1 MSERPW
7 EEAIPWLRFPR
18 RYCVSVLL
26 SLWSTNPFGSRDWI
40 GFASSAGEAVPGG
53 GGASDKD
60 VLLRLKRHLQAKN
73 PIYQGAY
80 ARWNEPDPSPCGW
93 EGITCNDADRVVG
106 VNLAGSNIAGEI
118 FPSFSF
124 LTELARLDLSSNT
137 IGGQLPPDLNKC
149 SGLRYL
155 NVSHNLIGGELNLT
169 GLVNLETL
177 DLTLNRF
184 NGSIRHNFPALCAN
198 LVSLNVSTNGFAG
211 DITGCF
217 DHCPKLKFLDLSSN
231 QFTGRIWLG
240 FPNLREFSVAENSL
254 VGGFPSSTFGSTCDL
269 EILDLSANN
278 FSGAFPDSIANC
290 SKLTSLNLW
299 GNAFT
304 GRIPCAIGLL
314 SELSALNL
322 GNNSFDPVIPQELVN
337 CSKLVFLDFSISGF
351 NGDIQEIFGR
361 FAAMSY
367 LILQGNQYTG
377 GIASSGI
384 LKLPN
389 LVRLDLSFNRLSGNI
404 PVGITRMPTLKILIL
419 AGNEFSGGIPPDFG
433 SMAGVQLLD
442 LSYNKLTGSIPA
454 AIGKLTSLLWLM
466 LAENNLTGE
475 IPPEIGNCSSLMWLN
490 LRNNQLSGRIPPE
503 ISAMGKDPFPTFEA
517 NRREII
523 GVAAGSGECL
533 AMKRWIPASYPPF
546 NFIYALMTRKTCR
559 DTWDRLLKGYG
570 IFQFCANSTSG
581 VRTLAISGYLQ
592 FSRNRFSGEIPP
604 EIGRMRNFSMIQLS
618 ANRLSGRLPT
628 EIGKV
633 PLVVLNV
640 SHNGLSGGIPK
651 EIGFLRCLSS
661 LDLSRNNFSGEL
673 PSSLN
678 GLSELNK
685 FNVSYNPL
693 LSGVVPTNGQIATFG
708 NDSFLGD
715 PLISFASSSARDT
728 PPVTRNNGPAGEG
741 GRWRVAAFWVFF
753 ALSSAFVLCG
763 ALSLA
768 VLCLGGARA
777 AVDTY
782 ADPEPEPEG
791 LLLDGAKCRSD
802 ACRSS
807 TVTSTSTSSAEGVS
821 GCSSKGSAGVRVF
834 RLDGGAEGLAFTY
847 DDIVA
852 ATGNFDER
860 MVVGRGGHGV
870 VYRGV
875 LPDGRRVAV
884 KKLQR
889 RGNGRGEEEDEGERE
904 FRAEMEVMTGR
915 GHPNMVALHGW
926 CLAGA
931 ARLLVYEY
939 MVGGSLEEVI
949 EEWGRFGWERRL
961 AAATG
966 VARALAFLHHE
977 CTPAVVHRDVKAS
990 NVMLD
995 ARGRARVTDFGLAR
1009 AVEAGESHVSTVV
1022 AGTVGYVAPEYGR
1035 TWRATTRGDVYSF
1048 GVLAMEL
1055 ATGRRALDGGE
1066 ESLVERV
1073 RRAAAQEVGLR
1084 LVGAAGEEPGE
1095 GLTAMLGLL
1104 MVGLRCT
1111 AESPQARPDMREVL
1125 GKLLRICNSSGIGAS
1140 EVGSS
1145 DTSPPPH
1152 WSLQSHNTSSSSS
1165 VKSYWDG
1172 CF

>member
-1 MSERPW
+1 MLSSV
-7 EEAIPWLRFPR
+7 F
-18 RYCVSVLL
+18 VSGTA
-26 SLWSTNPFGSRDWI
+26 SL
-40 GFASSAGEAVPGG
+40 
-53 GGASDKD
+53 
-60 VLLRLKRHLQAKN
+60 
-73 PIYQGAY
+73 
-80 ARWNEPDPSPCGW
+80 
-93 EGITCNDADRVVG
+93 
-106 VNLAGSNIAGEI
+106 
-118 FPSFSF
+118 FSF
-124 LTELARLDLSSNT
+124 LYGPRIVLGAG
-137 IGGQLPPDLNKC
+137 IGSALHLLQVRRSPAAAAPPTRMYC
-149 SGLRYL
+149 SGSNAISKPRIRSTKEPTL
-155 NVSHNLIGGELNLT
+155 GGTSRTPPLAVGRASPAT
-169 GLVNLETL
+169 TPTTL

-231 QFTGRIWLG
+231 H
-240 FPNLREFSVAENSL
+240 L

-299 GNAFT
+299 GNVFT
-304 GRIPCAIGLL
+304 GTIPCAIGLL

-322 GNNSFDPVIPQELVN
+322 GNNSFDPEIPQELVN
-337 CSKLVFLDFSISGF
+337 LTKLV
-351 NGDIQEIFGR
+351 
-361 FAAMSY
+361 Y

-389 LVRLDLSFNRLSGNI
+389 L
-404 PVGITRMPTLKILIL
+404 
-419 AGNEFSGGIPPDFG
+419 
-433 SMAGVQLLD
+433 LLD

-523 GVAAGSGECL
+523 G
-533 AMKRWIPASYPPF
+533 
-546 NFIYALMTRKTCR
+546 
-559 DTWDRLLKGYG
+559 GYG

-581 VRTLAISGYLQ
+581 VRTLAISGYLH
-592 FSRNRFSGEIPP
+592 
-604 EIGRMRNFSMIQLS
+604 MIQLS

-640 SHNGLSGGIPK
+640 SHNGLSGGIPE

-715 PLISFASSSARDT
+715 PLISFASSSA
-728 PPVTRNNGPAGEG
+728 
-741 GRWRVAAFWVFF
+741 
-753 ALSSAFVLCG
+753 FVLCG

-777 AVDTY
+777 AVDT
-782 ADPEPEPEG
+782 
-791 LLLDGAKCRSD
+791 
-802 ACRSS
+802 SS
-807 TVTSTSTSSAEGVS
+807 TVTSTSTSSAE
-821 GCSSKGSAGVRVF
+821 
-834 RLDGGAEGLAFTY
+834 EGLTFTY

-904 FRAEMEVMTGR
+904 FRAEME
-915 GHPNMVALHGW
+915 
-926 CLAGA
+926 
-931 ARLLVYEY
+931 Y
-939 MVGGSLEEVI
+939 MEGGSLEEVI

-1095 GLTAMLGLL
+1095 GVTAMLGLL

-1152 WSLQSHNTSSSSS
+1152 WSLQSHSTSSSSS
-1165 VKSYWDG
+1165 VKSYWEG
-1172 CF
+1172 YF